1 VTVVTT
7 ACRSFRG
14 GESVTA
20 AGFNQE
26 PAPDAR
32 VDGIASR
39 RGIRMKHRIGA
50 LVLLA
55 VGSLPASPAPAAESQ
70 ARFTVAVSVPSRVTL
85 VALDQPAQLT
95 LSDEDVRR
103 GFKDVD
109 ASYTVSNNDPRGY
122 LLRLS
127 PRVGLTSRVQVTGL
141 ATDVVLADT
150 DVEVR
155 QMAARGSQE
164 LALGFRLLL
173 DPAAR
178 PGSYRW
184 PLSLTATPL

>member
-1 VTVVTT
+1 MTVVTT
-7 ACRSFRG
+7 ARRSVRG
-14 GESVTA
+14 GHSVTA
-20 AGFNQE
+20 AGFDQE

-39 RGIRMKHRIGA
+39 RGIRMKHRIRV

-55 VGSLPASPAPAAESQ
+55 AVSLPASPACAAEAQ
-70 ARFTVAVSVPSRVTL
+70 ARFTVAVAVPPRATL
-85 VALDQPAQLT
+85 ATLDQPTQLT

-103 GFKDVD
+103 GYKDVS
-109 ASYTVSNNDPRGY
+109 ARYSVRHNDPRGY

-127 PRVGLTSRVQVTGL
+127 PRVGLASRVQVTGL

-155 QMAARGSQE
+155 QVAASGSQE
-164 LALGFRLLL
+164 LALGFRFLLE
-173 DPAAR
+173 PAAR
-178 PGSYRW
+178 PGTYRW
-184 PLSLTATPL
+184 PLHVTATPL